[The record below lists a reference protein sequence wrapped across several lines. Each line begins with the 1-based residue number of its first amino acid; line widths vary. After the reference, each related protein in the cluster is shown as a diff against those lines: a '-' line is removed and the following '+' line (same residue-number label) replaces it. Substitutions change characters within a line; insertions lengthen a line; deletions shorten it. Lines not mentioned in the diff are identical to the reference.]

1 MASPIWSYQINS
13 SKLTSVL
20 NQRQILVF
28 SRKSTNWS
36 KAPSNSFGA
45 KNSKLKLRLL
55 FASFFLVLVTTNIR
69 ATDLAQVYSDAKTG
83 DPVVGASRANFQA
96 IRENVPQA
104 RSRIL
109 PSINAGASTQKSEID
124 FPGAIDSNPFSPN
137 FGNPIPG
144 ENFNENGWNAQLRQS
159 VFNPTTWFAVGSA
172 SSSVQAAQHEFKSQQ
187 QELIIRVL
195 QAYLNILRAQDRLD
209 TTKAEITAVKR
220 QLEQVQQRF
229 DVGLV
234 AITDVLDSQA
244 AYDNAVVRGIQA
256 EGDYAISFETLSTLT
271 GRSYESLNRLDES
284 LPIVDPNPSQEDEWV
299 NTALE
304 NNYGVKAARA
314 QLKAARRDKRAKQS
328 SHLPTVDATVTQVES
343 VTGGRNFLGADT
355 TQSTV
360 YGLQL
365 SWPLY
370 TGGLTRSR
378 VRQANATAEQASE
391 LLLSQQL
398 NVTRDT
404 RNLYKSV
411 TTDVI
416 RVEARLKAI
425 RSSQSALEA
434 TETGYEVGTRNIV
447 DVLQAQQRLFGSQ
460 FDYADSRY
468 TYLLNLMRLKQS
480 AGTLSQADL
489 KELNSYM
496 SPVNPVR
503 RVISASTIN

>member
-1 MASPIWSYQINS
+1 
-13 SKLTSVL
+13 
-20 NQRQILVF
+20 
-28 SRKSTNWS
+28 
-36 KAPSNSFGA
+36 
-45 KNSKLKLRLL
+45 
-55 FASFFLVLVTTNIR
+55 
-69 ATDLAQVYSDAKTG
+69 
-83 DPVVGASRANFQA
+83 
-96 IRENVPQA
+96 
-104 RSRIL
+104 
-109 PSINAGASTQKSEID
+109 
-124 FPGAIDSNPFSPN
+124 
-137 FGNPIPG
+137 
-144 ENFNENGWNAQLRQS
+144 
-159 VFNPTTWFAVGSA
+159 
-172 SSSVQAAQHEFKSQQ
+172 
-187 QELIIRVL
+187 VL

-411 TTDVI
+411 TTDVV
-416 RVEARLKAI
+416 RVQARLKAI

-480 AGTLSQADL
+480 AGTLSEADL

-496 SPVNPVR
+496 SPTNPVQ

>member
-1 MASPIWSYQINS
+1 
-13 SKLTSVL
+13 
-20 NQRQILVF
+20 
-28 SRKSTNWS
+28 
-36 KAPSNSFGA
+36 
-45 KNSKLKLRLL
+45 
-55 FASFFLVLVTTNIR
+55 
-69 ATDLAQVYSDAKTG
+69 
-83 DPVVGASRANFQA
+83 
-96 IRENVPQA
+96 
-104 RSRIL
+104 
-109 PSINAGASTQKSEID
+109 
-124 FPGAIDSNPFSPN
+124 
-137 FGNPIPG
+137 
-144 ENFNENGWNAQLRQS
+144 
-159 VFNPTTWFAVGSA
+159 
-172 SSSVQAAQHEFKSQQ
+172 
-187 QELIIRVL
+187 VL

-378 VRQANATAEQASE
+378 VRQANATAEQARE

-411 TTDVI
+411 TTDVV
-416 RVEARLKAI
+416 RVQARLKAI

-480 AGTLSQADL
+480 AGALSEADL

-496 SPVNPVR
+496 SPTNPVQ